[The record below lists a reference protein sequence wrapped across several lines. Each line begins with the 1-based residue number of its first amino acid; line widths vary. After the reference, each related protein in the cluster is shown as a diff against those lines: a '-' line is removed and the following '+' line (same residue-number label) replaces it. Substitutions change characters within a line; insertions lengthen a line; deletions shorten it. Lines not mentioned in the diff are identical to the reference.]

1 MSHRLA
7 DFEAVPD
14 LTQRKERMKV
24 KKHILMTSIAS
35 LALIALFG
43 CGQKQAEQGST
54 TDTTTVAQ
62 APPQTAPTTDQA
74 PPPQVVEEPA
84 PKAPATKPPATKP
97 QPKPEPKP
105 EPRPESPKMVTI
117 PTGTS
122 IVVAL
127 ETHLRTDSN
136 QVGDVFRART
146 TEAVRAEDMT
156 VIPVGAEVRGR
167 LTQVEE
173 PHRTSGKAQMTLSFE
188 EYVDANGQAH
198 AISAVPIA
206 LEAEGDKISDEE
218 KVAGGAVI
226 GGIIG
231 ALTSKKKGKGALTG
245 AAAGA
250 AAGGAVALAT
260 KGKQLDLPVGQQFS
274 VELAAPVEAPVPAST
289 AGK

>member
-1 MSHRLA
+1 
-7 DFEAVPD
+7 
-14 LTQRKERMKV
+14 MKV

-35 LALIALFG
+35 FALIGLLG
-43 CGQKQAEQGST
+43 CGQKQAEQGAT

-62 APPQTAPTTDQA
+62 APSQQAPTTDQA
-74 PPPQVVEEPA
+74 PPPVVIEEPA
-84 PKAPATKPPATKP
+84 PKAQAPKPPVPKP

-105 EPRPESPKMVTI
+105 EPPKMVTI

-136 QVGDVFRART
+136 KVGDVFRART
-146 TEAVRAEDMT
+146 TEAVRADNMT

-188 EYVDANGQAH
+188 EYVDANGQVH

-274 VELAAPVEAPVPAST
+274 VELAAPVETTVAQST